1 MIKGER
7 RSGSAR
13 KYIGDDVTLD
23 EKKASRLG
31 VNSLVHLT
39 AVRTIFAAR
48 RRLTSW
54 LFSVSESDDEDE
66 SEDASL
72 RDRFFLC
79 VLRS

>member
-1 MIKGER
+1 M
-7 RSGSAR
+7 
-13 KYIGDDVTLD
+13 
-23 EKKASRLG
+23 
-31 VNSLVHLT
+31 VHLT